1 MNARARRGSRR
12 QIGRAQAPPTSS
24 RRARTVRE
32 AINTGEAISIG
43 AVNLVKKTAL
53 AALSVARDVGAE
65 AASVA
70 VTAVRGSIVAAT
82 HIGGDL
88 GRVSGRVL
96 SGTFGTTREIG
107 KDLMNL
113 VNTAG
118 PARSLAKAASRR
130 RRRISDRERTR
141 RSA

>member
-1 MNARARRGSRR
+1 MNARAQRGSRR
-12 QIGRAQAPPTSS
+12 QIGETEAPPTSG
-24 RRARTVRE
+24 RRARNMRE

-70 VTAVRGSIVAAT
+70 VTAVRGSTVAAT
-82 HIGGDL
+82 QIGGDL
-88 GRVSGRVL
+88 RRVSGRLL
-96 SGTFGTTREIG
+96 SGTFGATREIG
-107 KDLMNL
+107 SDLLNL
-113 VNTAG
+113 VNGGGA
-118 PARSLAKAASRR
+118 ARPRAKATSRR
-130 RRRISDRERTR
+130 RRRTGDRERTD